1 MMEWLNWSNAAYL
14 AVIIL
19 GAMATMVA
27 TKYRIILKEMKEV
40 AKKYQEAAEDGK
52 ITQTEQQA
60 IAKECMDVL
69 LAAVRLAWKV

>member
-1 MMEWLNWSNAAYL
+1 MEWLSWSNAAYL

-19 GAMATMVA
+19 GAVATMVA

-40 AKKYQEAAEDGK
+40 AVKYNEASKDGK
-52 ITQTEQQA
+52 ITKEEQQA

-69 LAAVRLAWKV
+69 MAAVKLIWKF

>member
-1 MMEWLNWSNAAYL
+1 MEWLSLENAAYL
-14 AVIIL
+14 MAIIL

-40 AKKYQEAAEDGK
+40 AAKYHEAAKDGK
-52 ITQTEQQA
+52 ITKDEQQA

-69 LAAVRLAWKV
+69 LAAVKLGWKF